1 MDGMENSEKWSDND
15 VQALLAL
22 YATEEVQS
30 GLEGCTRNLKIFGK
44 VAGELAHIGVYHT
57 AKQCREKIKKLK
69 QDYKKIKDHNN
80 RSGAPR
86 LRCSLTAPTSSP
98 WPAPVRLQT

>member
-1 MDGMENSEKWSDND
+1 MNGMENSEKWSDHD

-44 VAGELAHIGVYHT
+44 VAAGELAHIG
-57 AKQCREKIKKLK
+57 CRT
-69 QDYKKIKDHNN
+69 
-80 RSGAPR
+80 SR
-86 LRCSLTAPTSSP
+86 LRTTTTGVGCRAYVAP
-98 WPAPVRLQT
+98 